1 MPPSLNEDP
10 TLKINLE
17 TAQIAWKALQRW
29 FASGAT
35 LAVNAQLD
43 LLAVARALETDD
55 TAQVSAWLAAQ
66 QLGPVSDA
74 QALDWFNQDRQVW
87 AVVVKPWVL
96 VQAIDSS
103 DHAHNQAES
112 AVNK

>member
-1 MPPSLNEDP
+1 MSLSPDEDP

-17 TAQIAWKALQRW
+17 TAQIAWKDLQRW

-35 LAVNAQLD
+35 LAVHTELD
-43 LLAVARALETDD
+43 LLTVARAMESDD
-55 TAQVSAWLAAQ
+55 TAQVRAWLEAQ

-74 QALDWFNQDRQVW
+74 QALDWFTHDHQVW

-96 VQAIDSS
+96 VQATNKKNN
-103 DHAHNQAES
+103 AAPANNQH
-112 AVNK
+112 